1 MIKRNVLSSPR
12 LSELK
17 KRRQRAILSKIL
29 ISVFGLVAV
38 FALLAYLSRLNS
50 LNITEVQIIGN
61 KIVEAEAIKTTVEG
75 SIAGKYLWFFPKT
88 NMLYY
93 PQNFIKNELQDKF
106 KRLKNI
112 NLSIENNKILKVSV
126 SERTALYTWCGAL
139 APDPALTNGDAGK
152 CYFLDEDGYVF
163 DEAPYFSGE
172 VYFKFY
178 GLDSLS
184 ANTPLGFYFSKQN
197 FKQLVSFKD
206 TLTSIGLKPIAL
218 YTKDDGDVEVFLSSN
233 GVSLTNGP
241 KIIFRADADFQNVA
255 ENLEAALTTEP
266 LQSKFTKNYS
276 TLLYIDLRFG
286 NKVYYKFSVQGGPAS
301 GGQ

>member
-29 ISVFGLVAV
+29 ISVFGLMAV

-88 NMLYY
+88 NILYY
-93 PQNFIKNELQDKF
+93 PQNSIKNELQDRF

-126 SERTALYTWCGAL
+126 SERTALYTWCGTTLPL
-139 APDPALTNGDAGK
+139 APDSSQKNMDIQK
-152 CYFLDEDGYVF
+152 CYFLDENGYVF

-178 GLDSLS
+178 GLDGL
-184 ANTPLGFYFSKQN
+184 NTDNPLGFYFSKQN
-197 FKQLVSFKD
+197 FKQLISFKD

-218 YTKDDGDVEVFLSSN
+218 YAKDDGDVEVFLSGGGALS
-233 GVSLTNGP
+233 TNGP
-241 KIIFRADADFQNVA
+241 KIIFRADADFQNVT

-286 NKVYYKFSVQGGPAS
+286 NKVYYKFQ
-301 GGQ
+301 